1 MLSSKISFL
10 EFAGAAY
17 ELFCDYTQ
25 APIVEVVV
33 NGPCS
38 ADGKWQSSSVA
49 GAQ

>member
-1 MLSSKISFL
+1 MLSSKIAFL

-25 APIVEVVV
+25 ASIVEVVV